1 MTGHFAV
8 PCSGECHVPLLAQTD
23 NRLSID
29 EAVGIA
35 QGNAPVLSAALD
47 GARAARELA
56 VAEGQLPD
64 PVLRLGVDNL
74 PVNGPD
80 QGSLTR
86 DFMTMRRLGV
96 TQEYVSA
103 DKRALL
109 R

>member
-1 MTGHFAV
+1 MYRFLISCRRTAALFGSHLLGSA
-8 PCSGECHVPLLAQTD
+8 PPLLAQTD

-74 PVNGPD
+74 PVNGR
-80 QGSLTR
+80 TR
-86 DFMTMRRLGV
+86 GA
-96 TQEYVSA
+96 S
-103 DKRALL
+103 RATS
-109 R
+109 